1 MSAADEAG
9 AALHRHRGNPLC
21 SLRLV
26 LQSRWILRLGFT
38 ECLCLSLTV
47 REAAGALRVDQ
58 QQVRGWIKQGL
69 IEVMCLGPRQTRI
82 PATALARFIKQQTM
96 RLTAFSLEAAA

>member
-1 MSAADEAG
+1 MG
-9 AALHRHRGNPLC
+9 LMG
-21 SLRLV
+21 LRKELP
-26 LQSRWILRLGFT
+26 S
-38 ECLCLSLTV
+38 ECQTLTV

-96 RLTAFSLEAAA
+96 RLTTFGLEAAA

>member
-1 MSAADEAG
+1 MMG
-9 AALHRHRGNPLC
+9 
-21 SLRLV
+21 LRKELP
-26 LQSRWILRLGFT
+26 S
-38 ECLCLSLTV
+38 ECQALTV

-82 PATALARFIKQQTM
+82 PAAALARFIKQQTM
-96 RLTAFSLEAAA
+96 RLTGFGLEAAA